1 MLRNSTE
8 RTGGK
13 TLKIQITFEIFDEYL
28 KIHISGENP
37 YAEIEEIIATIKRL
51 ADENN
56 RAKVLVD
63 TMKISGLSEMEKY
76 FAGEQGAKV
85 LGHKIKTA
93 VVSQPEKINK
103 FMETVAVN
111 RGARLRV
118 FGTEPEA
125 LNWLLK

>member
-1 MLRNSTE
+1 
-8 RTGGK
+8 
-13 TLKIQITFEIFDEYL
+13 LKIQITFEILNEYL
-28 KIHISGENP
+28 KIFISGENP
-37 YAEIEEIIATIKRL
+37 YAEIDEIITTIKRL

-56 RAKVLVD
+56 RTKVLLD
-63 TMKISGLSEMEKY
+63 TMNVSGLSEMEKY

-85 LGHKIKTA
+85 LGHKIKIA

-118 FGTEPEA
+118 FGNEPEA
-125 LNWLLK
+125 IDWLLK

>member
-1 MLRNSTE
+1 M
-8 RTGGK
+8 
-13 TLKIQITFEIFDEYL
+13 KIQITFEVFDEYL
-28 KIHISGENP
+28 KIFISGENP
-37 YAEIEEIIATIKRL
+37 YDEIEEIITTIKKL

-56 RAKVLVD
+56 RTKVFLD
-63 TMKISGLSEMEKY
+63 TMNVSGLSEMEKY
-76 FAGEQGAKV
+76 FAGEQGAKI

-93 VVSQPEKINK
+93 VVSAPERINK

-118 FGTEPEA
+118 FGSESEA